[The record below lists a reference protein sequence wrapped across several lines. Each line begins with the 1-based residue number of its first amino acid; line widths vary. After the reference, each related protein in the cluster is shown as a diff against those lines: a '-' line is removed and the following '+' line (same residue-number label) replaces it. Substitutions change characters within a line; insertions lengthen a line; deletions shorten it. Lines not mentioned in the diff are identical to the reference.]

1 MPTTGGVKM
10 QTQQDNRSLGELFSE
25 LTAQMTTLVR
35 QEVALAKTEM
45 SDKFAKVRR
54 DVIMIAAGAM
64 LAWAGFLTLI
74 ATVILMLTQLAHMQA
89 WLAALIVMVIVLGLG
104 VAFVL
109 YGLENLQHMNK
120 LPTQTIQTV
129 KEDVQ
134 WAKEQAS

>member
-1 MPTTGGVKM
+1 M

-25 LTAQMTTLVR
+25 LTQEMTTLVR
-35 QEVALAKTEM
+35 QEVDLAKTEM
-45 SDKFAKVRR
+45 TDKFAKMRR

-74 ATVILMLTQLAHMQA
+74 ATVILVLTQLAGMSA

-109 YGLENLQHMNK
+109 YGIENLQHMSMVPK
-120 LPTQTIQTV
+120 QTVKSV

>member
-1 MPTTGGVKM
+1 M

-25 LTAQMTTLVR
+25 LTAEMTTLVR

-45 SDKFAKVRR
+45 SGKITKMRR

-74 ATVILMLTQLAHMQA
+74 ATVILMLTQLAGMQA

-104 VAFVL
+104 VAFLL
-109 YGLENLQHMNK
+109 YGVENLQHMNK
-120 LPTQTIQTV
+120 LPTQTIETV